1 MKPINIFAAFL
12 FFTLN
17 QNIFAQEPDPLSFF
31 PHSVGNIWEYDTP
44 DGIQRYEIVG
54 DSIAPDNSILVFFN
68 RYPDYRID
76 TNFNVFMSPTGLN
89 WHIYK
94 LNSDSGDY
102 WVYNKVE
109 QAWWFAFISNVDTGL
124 VFGEERILKQ
134 INYGFCRD
142 TIFEPN
148 YFFVVYY
155 KIIVEGI
162 GLIYEWNEEPPQ
174 GPQKILQGCIIDGD
188 TFGVVTSV
196 EEDLQIAEGFQLLQN
211 YPNPFNP
218 ETTIKFQTSAYRFVE
233 LKVFNLLGQE
243 ISTIVNEEKPAGIYE
258 VKFNGKDFSSGIYIY
273 RLKTENKI
281 ISRKMILL
289 K

>member
-1 MKPINIFAAFL
+1 MEFTMKPINIFAAFL

-76 TNFNVFMSPTGLN
+76 TNFNVFIL
-89 WHIYK
+89 
-94 LNSDSGDY
+94 
-102 WVYNKVE
+102 
-109 QAWWFAFISNVDTGL
+109 NVDTGL

-196 EEDLQIAEGFQLLQN
+196 EEDLQIAEGF
-211 YPNPFNP
+211 
-218 ETTIKFQTSAYRFVE
+218 
-233 LKVFNLLGQE
+233 
-243 ISTIVNEEKPAGIYE
+243 
-258 VKFNGKDFSSGIYIY
+258 
-273 RLKTENKI
+273 
-281 ISRKMILL
+281 
-289 K
+289 